1 MRSAILGVAIA
12 DPVKLREFVRV
23 NSRITHTDPK
33 AEYGAFAIALA
44 ARSASE
50 FTIVSGDNFL
60 AQLTTCLGDEAAE
73 FIELISRS
81 IDSVKLGEST
91 LQFAANLGLA
101 KGVSGYVYHSVPLA
115 IHAWLSN
122 QHDFRSAII
131 ATVECGGDTDSVA
144 AMVGGIV
151 GAAVGKDGIPV
162 EWLDKLWEPTRSIE
176 WMERLSTQL
185 ESSIQ
190 TGMVARPIQLPIFP
204 ILLRNIFFLLVVLAH
219 GFR

>member
-176 WMERLSTQL
+176 RLSTQL